1 MATRSL
7 VLGTRN
13 EKKKR
18 ELRLLLEPV
27 GIRLLTL
34 NDFDQAI
41 EVEETGTTF
50 QANAHLKASEQAKVI
65 DQWVLGEDSG
75 LCVDALDGA
84 PGVYSARFAGEP
96 SNDEKNNQKL
106 LNELQDQPPK
116 KRTAYYVCHMSL
128 SRPDGTVVIDCEA
141 YCRGRI
147 LTERHGQAGFGYDPL
162 FELPEY
168 HQTFGQLGDSVKS
181 ILSHRARATRRFIM
195 ELEQL
200 IARGEW

>member
-18 ELRLLLEPV
+18 ELKLLLEPV
-27 GIRLLTL
+27 GIKLLTL

-41 EVEETGTTF
+41 EVEESGTTF

-65 DQWVLGEDSG
+65 HQWVLGEDSG
-75 LCVDALDGA
+75 LCVDALNGA

-96 SNDEKNNQKL
+96 SNDENNNQKL
-106 LNELQDQPPK
+106 LEELQGVPPEN
-116 KRTAYYVCHMSL
+116 RGAYYVCHMSL
-128 SRPDGTVVIDCEA
+128 ARPDGAVVIDCEA

-147 LTERHGQAGFGYDPL
+147 LAARHGQAGFGYDPL

-181 ILSHRARATRRFIM
+181 ILSHRARATRRFIA
-195 ELEQL
+195 ELQQL
-200 IARGEW
+200 ISRGEW